1 MRVTA
6 QLSIENIQMRNGVDI
21 VIPLNEKVNETVR
34 DINKSY
40 ITVVY
45 IIKT

>member
-21 VIPLNEKVNETVR
+21 VPLNEKVNETVR

-40 ITVVY
+40 IIVVY